1 MKQRLFQDSGELL
14 VFFVVILVAFLPLLA
29 IVTVNM
35 IEGF

>member
-14 VFFVVILVAFLPLLA
+14 VFFAVVLIAFLPLIA
-29 IVTVNM
+29 VVTVNM